1 MAYVNFQRL
10 LDLNADQGEAM
21 AQKGLGGP
29 DAEAQKSLNAA
40 NYSAMW
46 HAGGL
51 DNGAEVANRTASAD
65 ALGKTLSGAGAAATV
80 PGGTGL
86 DAALMGRSSTGKA
99 AQARTSN
106 LQKLMTDAN
115 AAYGARQRQ
124 AQATGQFAAQT
135 READERARKPE
146 TDIEKQ
152 IRLQRE
158 QWAKGGYK
166 PKGAAEYAAY
176 SDYIQS
182 GGR

>member
-51 DNGAEVANRTASAD
+51 NNEAELANRTANAD
-65 ALGKTLSGAGAAATV
+65 ALGKTLSGAGAAAAV

-86 DAALMGRSSTGKA
+86 DAALMGRSSTGRA
-99 AQARTSN
+99 HQARSQN
-106 LQKLMTDAN
+106 LQKLMGGAN
-115 AAYGARQRQ
+115 AAYASRQQSGGQYGASAQKAMNHAPESEAERQ
-124 AQATGQFAAQT
+124 A
-135 READERARKPE
+135 RA
-146 TDIEKQ
+146 
-152 IRLQRE
+152 QRE
-158 QWAKGGYK
+158 QWRTGSYK
-166 PKGAAEYAAY
+166 PKNATEYAAY

-182 GGR
+182 GRR